1 MGLKPTD
8 EMRVQLKY
16 LSEDVDRHGNVRCYV
31 RLPGKRKVR
40 IRALPGTPEFMAEYQ
55 TAIAEVKADRPRQA
69 DQAKRGSFRYLC
81 IRFYSSAAFKALDIS
96 TRNWQRRAL
105 DEIAQEHGAK
115 PVAMMAARHV
125 RKIRDAKIETP
136 AAANQRVKALRAMF
150 SWANEAEETTVNPT
164 IGVKKLK
171 YVSAGHH
178 TWTADEIEQFNKRH
192 PIGTQARLAFDILRY
207 TTGRREDAPRLGRQ
221 HIRDGRIRFRQA
233 KNEHRNPIDIDI
245 PLHSDLAASI
255 AAAKVGGNMTFLLT
269 EFGKPFTA
277 NGFGNKFKDWCRQA
291 DLPHCSAHGVRK
303 ATSTALAEA
312 GATPHEIMA
321 VTGHQTLE
329 EVERY
334 TKAASRK
341 KTADAA
347 MAKLRG

>member
-1 MGLKPTD
+1 MRIRLKHL
-8 EMRVQLKY
+8 V
-16 LSEDVDRHGNVRCYV
+16 EDRDRHGNVRCYV

-40 IRALPGTPEFMAEYQ
+40 IRTLPGTREFMEEYQ
-55 TAIAEVKADRPRQA
+55 AAIATAAEAPRRQA
-69 DQAKRGSFRYLC
+69 DEAKKGSFRYLC
-81 IRFYSSAAFKALDIS
+81 RRYYASAAYKALDIS
-96 TRNWQRRAL
+96 TRNWQRRAI
-105 DEIAQEHGAK
+105 DEVAREHGGK
-115 PVAMMAARHV
+115 PVAMMAPRHV
-125 RKIRDAKIETP
+125 RRLRDAKIETP
-136 AAANQRVKALRAMF
+136 AAANQLVKALCALF

-171 YVSAGHH
+171 YRSEGHH
-178 TWTADEIEQFNKRH
+178 TWADEEIQQYYERH
-192 PIGTQARLAFDILRY
+192 PLGTKPRLALDLLRY

-221 HIRDGRIRFRQA
+221 HIREGRVRFRQA

-245 PLHSDLAASI
+245 PLHPALAESI
-255 AAAKVGGNMTFLLT
+255 AAAKVSANMTFLLT

-291 DLPHCSAHGVRK
+291 NLPHCSAHGVRK

-321 VTGHQTLE
+321 ITGHQTLE

-341 KTADAA
+341 KTADSA
-347 MAKLRG
+347 MAKLRGK